1 MIRNDF
7 DISDE
12 DFDKMNKPFVE
23 AINNYVKDTFINEY
37 MAYYIA
43 SGYNM
48 STLFEGSLSGVINAA
63 IDDLCSIHYGSKEDI
78 EKLKRLLKEKYN
90 LLLTS
95 DTRLEIEEIKR
106 TNN

>member
-12 DFDKMNKPFVE
+12 DFDKMNKPFE
-23 AINNYVKDTFINEY
+23 KAIGNYVKNNFIDEY
-37 MAYYIA
+37 MAFYIA

-48 STLFEGSLSGVINAA
+48 SALFEGSLGGVFNAA

-78 EKLKRLLKEKYN
+78 VKLKQLLEQKYN
-90 LLLTS
+90 LRLTS

>member
-1 MIRNDF
+1 MIRSDF

-12 DFDKMNKPFVE
+12 DFDKMNKPFEE
-23 AINNYVKDTFINEY
+23 AIDNYVKNNFIDEY

-48 STLFEGSLSGVINAA
+48 SALFEGSLNGVFNAA
-63 IDDLCSIHYGSKEDI
+63 IDDLCSIQYGSKEDI
-78 EKLKRLLKEKYN
+78 EKLKQLLKEKYN
-90 LLLTS
+90 LILRS

-106 TNN
+106 TDN

>member
-12 DFDKMNKPFVE
+12 DFDKMNKPFE
-23 AINNYVKDTFINEY
+23 KAIDNYIKNNFIDEY

-43 SGYNM
+43 YGYNM
-48 STLFEGSLSGVINAA
+48 SALFEGSLSGVFNAA
-63 IDDLCSIHYGSKEDI
+63 IDDLCSVHYGSKEDI
-78 EKLKRLLKEKYN
+78 EKLKQLLKEKYN
-90 LLLTS
+90 LILTS